1 MGSDRF
7 FGAVISLVKEK
18 GIFMGFNNKIITAAL
33 MFIVGLGILNVGTC
47 GHNPRFSAFAR
58 PAYADGGLKIHR

>member
-7 FGAVISLVKEK
+7 FGAVTSSIKEK
-18 GIFMGFNNKIITAAL
+18 GISMGFKNKIIAVCL
-33 MFIVGLGILNVGTC
+33 FGIVGLGILSVGTC

-58 PAYADGGLKIHR
+58 PAYADSGLKIHR